1 MKKLAE
7 ILYKYDIDCLG
18 IVEHQI
24 GSSDFDGNPSE
35 TKIGHKS
42 LEIKGYKVVSKTP

>member
-35 TKIGHKS
+35 TKIGLKS